1 MDKETSSRF
10 HTDGDAGL
18 LHLMALQ
25 DDSAYEAWDEFYAR
39 HVTYLYGIC
48 AQAFT
53 KIVGPHK
60 IEDIVQDTFVRA
72 FQRAAQFSL
81 EGNIAP
87 ADERRLV
94 RGWLGKISENI
105 VRDYF
110 RGQPEVDFVD
120 EQALEIYEAA
130 RQAGVEEIGNNE
142 SGDFE
147 QMENA
152 FETLTEDEKHVLRT
166 TGLWYKPGQKQQR
179 LPNSVMVE
187 LAASLNTNATNVRKI
202 RSRGIA
208 KVKSFFE
215 SLPENTKS

>member
-1 MDKETSSRF
+1 M
-10 HTDGDAGL
+10 GA
-18 LHLMALQ
+18 
-25 DDSAYEAWDEFYAR
+25 
-39 HVTYLYGIC
+39 
-48 AQAFT
+48 
-53 KIVGPHK
+53 HK

-81 EGNIAP
+81 EANIAP

-120 EQALEIYEAA
+120 EQTLEIYEAA
-130 RQAGVEEIGNNE
+130 RQAGLEEIGNSE
-142 SGDFE
+142 SSDFE
-147 QMENA
+147 QMEDA
-152 FETLTEDEKHVLRT
+152 FETLTEDEEHVLRT

-208 KVKSFFE
+208 KVKKFFE